1 MAFLLLWLLLGTKL
15 IIVGIIAGALIFIG
29 AGVFG
34 IALNKYRLT
43 AAEQKQVEVNEGINE
58 QIIMLDDRIKQVE
71 RQRDDYYKALE
82 KRVPFMSLD
91 YMKNVQQIKQ
101 FLVDGK
107 ADTCEEAV
115 DMFEDSMLLQ
125 QMTDI
130 MTKSETIE
138 PVKDDKE
145 RFGDPLKIIKE
156 KQEKTQKG
164 KEKKRQKVTFDRSS
178 IFTPLRSFCEDP
190 QFAIDRIM
198 YEREKNILTKT
209 WVVAVLASICC
220 MLWGSA
226 FSCVKIGYSLMNITT
241 NDSGSQLVFGGHKI
255 FCGRANGSCH
265 GKRSGEKNS
274 PANKDFHTKDHDNK
288 PFSDNFAVF
297 FLLHRSSPTQ
307 RE

>member
-1 MAFLLLWLLLGTKL
+1 MANETELEKIDRAAEYFERYFEFEDAVTVSKENKEYLKTYIHDNDYVVKIGIGLAAFLLLWLLLGTKL

-115 DMFEDSMLLQ
+115 DMFEESMLLQ

-156 KQEKTQKG
+156 NKKKRK
-164 KEKKRQKVTFDRSS
+164 KEKKAK
-178 IFTPLRSFCEDP
+178 
-190 QFAIDRIM
+190 
-198 YEREKNILTKT
+198 
-209 WVVAVLASICC
+209 
-220 MLWGSA
+220 
-226 FSCVKIGYSLMNITT
+226 
-241 NDSGSQLVFGGHKI
+241 
-255 FCGRANGSCH
+255 
-265 GKRSGEKNS
+265 
-274 PANKDFHTKDHDNK
+274 KDKK
-288 PFSDNFAVF
+288 
-297 FLLHRSSPTQ
+297 
-307 RE
+307 

>member
-1 MAFLLLWLLLGTKL
+1 MANETELEKIDRAAEYFERYFEFEDAVTVSKENKEYLKTYIHDNDYVVKNFNIKNKIVKAVGMAAFLLLWLLLGTKL

-29 AGVFG
+29 VGVFG

-115 DMFEDSMLLQ
+115 DMFEESMLLQ

-156 KQEKTQKG
+156 NKKKRK
-164 KEKKRQKVTFDRSS
+164 KEKKAK
-178 IFTPLRSFCEDP
+178 
-190 QFAIDRIM
+190 
-198 YEREKNILTKT
+198 
-209 WVVAVLASICC
+209 
-220 MLWGSA
+220 
-226 FSCVKIGYSLMNITT
+226 
-241 NDSGSQLVFGGHKI
+241 
-255 FCGRANGSCH
+255 
-265 GKRSGEKNS
+265 
-274 PANKDFHTKDHDNK
+274 KDKK
-288 PFSDNFAVF
+288 K
-297 FLLHRSSPTQ
+297 L
-307 RE
+307 